1 MSAET
6 LRIDKWLWFARF
18 AKTRTA
24 AQELCEAGHVAVNG
38 EKVLKVS
45 REVRIGDELDV
56 LRGHV
61 RFRIRIAAMIDKR
74 VGAAAAQTLYEHL
87 AAPENL
93 KPPRER
99 VFEVR
104 PSGSGRPT
112 KKDRRALNR
121 LKGKF

>member
-1 MSAET
+1 MSAES
-6 LRIDKWLWFARF
+6 LRIDKWLWFSRF
-18 AKTRTA
+18 SKTRTA
-24 AQELCEAGHVAVNG
+24 AQELCEAGHVSVNG

-45 REVRIGDELDV
+45 REIRIGDELDI
-56 LRGHV
+56 LRGSV
-61 RFRIRIAAMIDKR
+61 RFHVGVTGLSDKR
-74 VGAAAAQTLYEHL
+74 LGAPAARELYEHL
-87 AAPENL
+87 TAPENL

-99 VFEVR
+99 AFELR